1 MASTAR
7 TTSALVILGVGWTWF
22 YNGANFLAFKIGGEA
37 FHPLMLAALR
47 FGIAAL
53 VVLPLATW
61 RGRRRPASI
70 CELAGAALLG
80 PVMLIG
86 SQTMAIWGTHFL
98 PAGVA
103 SVFGSAAPVFLAL
116 FAWMFLRE
124 LPGRRQVAGIAFGL
138 AGLSAMAWLS
148 SAGTG
153 FRPIGAVITLAAS
166 ATWAGGSLIAARLR
180 MPDDPMISLAAQL
193 VPTSIALGLAVW
205 LAGLTA
211 SFDPTLV
218 PLRAWGALA
227 FLIVASTL
235 VGYAVFLALNRSAS
249 PILANSFN
257 YAAPV
262 IALGL
267 SAWLLG
273 EPVGW
278 DKAAAAGAT
287 LIGVALMIGD
297 RQNEEASRTAH
308 RTHTRPIPNP
318 PS

>member
-1 MASTAR
+1 MPSPAR
-7 TTSALVILGVGWTWF
+7 TTSALIIVGVGWTWF
-22 YNGANFLAFKIGGEA
+22 YNGANFLAFKVGGDA

-53 VVLPLATW
+53 AVLPVATW
-61 RGRRRPASI
+61 RWRRRPASI
-70 CELAGAALLG
+70 RELAGAALLG

-116 FAWMFLRE
+116 FAWVFLRE
-124 LPGRRQVAGIAFGL
+124 LPGRRQVAGIALGL
-138 AGLSAMAWLS
+138 AGLAVMAWLS
-148 SAGTG
+148 SSGAG
-153 FRPIGAVITLAAS
+153 FRPIGAVMTLVAS
-166 ATWAGGSLIAARLR
+166 ATWAGGSLVAARLR

-193 VPTSIALGLAVW
+193 VPTGIALGLTVW

-218 PLRAWGALA
+218 PLQAWGALA

-278 DKAAAAGAT
+278 GKAAAASAT
-287 LIGVALMIGD
+287 LTGVALMIGG
-297 RQNEEASRTAH
+297 RRTKETSRTAH
-308 RTHTRPIPNP
+308 RPHTRSIPNP
-318 PS
+318 RT

>member
-1 MASTAR
+1 MPSPAR
-7 TTSALVILGVGWTWF
+7 TTSAFIILGVGWTWF
-22 YNGANFLAFKIGGEA
+22 YNGTNFLAFKIGGDA

-47 FGIAAL
+47 FGMAAL
-53 VVLPLATW
+53 AVLPLAAW
-61 RGRRRPASI
+61 RWCRHPASLR
-70 CELAGAALLG
+70 ELAGAALLG
-80 PVMLIG
+80 PAMLIG
-86 SQTMAIWGTHFL
+86 SQTMAIGGTHFL

-116 FAWMFLRE
+116 FAWAFLRD
-124 LPGRRQVAGIAFGL
+124 LPGRRQVAGIALGL
-138 AGLSAMAWLS
+138 AGLAAIAWLS
-148 SAGTG
+148 SSGTG
-153 FRPIGAVITLAAS
+153 FRPIGAIMMLAAS
-166 ATWAGGSLIAARLR
+166 AIWAGGSLVAARLR
-180 MPDDPMISLAAQL
+180 LPDDPVIGLAAQL
-193 VPTSIALGLAVW
+193 VPTGIALGLTVW

-218 PLRAWGALA
+218 PLRAWAALA

-235 VGYAVFLALNRSAS
+235 VGYVVFLALNRRAS

-278 DKAAAAGAT
+278 GKAAAAGAT
-287 LIGVALMIGD
+287 LTGVALMIGG
-297 RQNEEASRTAH
+297 RRTGRTSRTAH
-308 RTHTRPIPNP
+308 RPHTRSIPNP
-318 PS
+318 RT